1 MTQRGGVSEGGAGLE
16 RGGGGTGER
25 EGKGRKKEDGKTAV
39 GEVSRVSSAVLG
51 ILPGQPRIQEPL
63 GWIFS

>member
-16 RGGGGTGER
+16 RGGGIGER